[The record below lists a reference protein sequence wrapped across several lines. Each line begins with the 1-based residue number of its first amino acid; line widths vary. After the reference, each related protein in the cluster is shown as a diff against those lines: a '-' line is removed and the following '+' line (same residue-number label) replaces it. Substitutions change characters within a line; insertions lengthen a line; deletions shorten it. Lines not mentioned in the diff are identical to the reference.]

1 MFKKLFFLLF
11 LFSLQP
17 ILAQETSA
25 TLSGY
30 LTDSKNGEAL
40 IGAKVVIASLN
51 MAAVTNTYGFYSL
64 TVPSGKYKV
73 EFRSAI
79 YPIDTKE
86 IDLTN
91 DVRFNYELGVN
102 YQEIQEV
109 VVNAKKGENVN

>member
-11 LFSLQP
+11 LFSLTAAK
-17 ILAQETSA
+17 AQESRS

-64 TVPSGKYKV
+64 TVPAGKYKV
-73 EFRSAI
+73 EFRSLI

-86 IDLTN
+86 IDLTK
-91 DVRFNYELGVN
+91 DVRFNYEIGAN

-109 VVNAKKGENVN
+109 VVNAK